1 MTRILDDKYTFAFRP
16 AEGGSY
22 QRQCYWEVLHAFF
35 PHTQPAVLAAISTVP
50 HSSIHQALYEHL
62 KGESARSIPRE
73 LFGSTPSAR
82 LLVARDDND
91 LIQRVQEI
99 LPSQDISLDILDE
112 IEQRLEEATGQALA
126 DFGIENG
133 LRQLGQPGG
142 AEEIERRF
150 ADPIDVFHTLADV
163 SGEDVGWVALSYHV
177 DAAVTKQI
185 RETLESSSA
194 KHALTLHG
202 SIEES
207 IYHRLYSNPDYLAFV
222 KRVLDAKGGYVS
234 PVVRNFLSFY
244 LRCLKQKIRD
254 HARNSDADASVLLKK
269 LEISQDDHPMAGG
282 PSQRSHHQTH
292 TAHHPAH

>member
-1 MTRILDDKYTFAFRP
+1 
-16 AEGGSY
+16 
-22 QRQCYWEVLHAFF
+22 
-35 PHTQPAVLAAISTVP
+35 VLAAISTVP